1 MIDIKG
7 PQKKVGVVA
16 PLFDRLVDLEP
27 HIPSEPTP
35 WGYLSKEEY
44 KLSIKK
50 ELEALLNTRLPRPYS
65 LGDVS
70 SEQENAVSPQLAY
83 GMPADYGLQDTIAF
97 DGMSKSAWTQIGAT
111 FEAAIL
117 RFEPRLR
124 HPRVQVDSYDNATQ
138 KLTLMVSGAVQL
150 DEQIER
156 VFFPVTLAR

>member
-1 MIDIKG
+1 MIDVKG
-7 PQKKVGVVA
+7 PQKKVGALA

-27 HIPSEPTP
+27 HVPSEPTP

-65 LGDVS
+65 LADAL
-70 SEQENAVSPQLAY
+70 SEQEDAISPQLSY

-97 DGMSKSAWTQIGAT
+97 DGMNKSTWNQISAT

-124 HPRVQVDSYDNATQ
+124 YPRVQVDTYDNATQ
-138 KLTLMVSGAVQL
+138 KLTLMVSGSVQL
-150 DEQIER
+150 DDQIER
-156 VFFPVTLAR
+156 VFFPVTFVR